1 MTKHN
6 FSVTGGISQRSSKVL
21 LSDPQF
27 HMRVAIVEDDENDR
41 LSIRN
46 TLARLPGIE
55 FVNSYASAEE
65 ALNGIPGSSIDLV
78 LMDIRMAGMDGI
90 ECTRKLKAVM
100 PCLKIIMT
108 TGLLESRHVV
118 HSRKAGAD
126 GYLTKPVSP
135 VDFLAWIIFSSVTW
149 LDVRNE
155 SPVAQVSGASA
166 ENFPN
171 HIPLNSRENDVADL
185 VSMGYRDK
193 EIADQ
198 LRLSVCVV
206 GNLVRNIRRKLDAS
220 NRAQVASRLHSET
233 DRFRQ
238 V

>member
-1 MTKHN
+1 
-6 FSVTGGISQRSSKVL
+6 

-27 HMRVAIVEDDENDR
+27 RFRVAIVDDDENDK

-46 TLARLPGIE
+46 NLARLPGIE
-55 FVNSYASAEE
+55 FVNTYASGEE
-65 ALNGIPGSSIDLV
+65 ALNGIPGSGVDMV

-108 TGLLESRHVV
+108 TGLLESRHVKQ
-118 HSRKAGAD
+118 SRKAGAD

-135 VDFLAWIIFSSVTW
+135 VHFLAWIYFLSGTW
-149 LDVRNE
+149 PRVCNE
-155 SPVAQVSGASA
+155 SPIAEASDSSA
-166 ENFPN
+166 GNFPN
-171 HIPLNSRENDVADL
+171 YTPLNSREKAVADL
-185 VSMGYRDK
+185 VSKGYRDK
-193 EIADQ
+193 EIGDQ

-206 GNLVRNIRRKLDAS
+206 GNLIKSIRRKLDAS
-220 NRAQVASRLHSET
+220 NRAQVASRFHSDA

-238 V
+238 L